1 METNIHGILK
11 LNTIDIHSIYE
22 IEYLPSGATKLHNF
36 IAIKPSGEIF
46 YIIDTENFKTLLQ
59 VQLLLNIQQ
68 SRIDNV
74 TKTLVLDVNK
84 IIINNTGRDADYF
97 PYTSI
102 ILNIQGTLP
111 YYQISRTLNNA
122 TYDQLQLSQ
131 NTMYCKLLTFN
142 LFIYSFNRNI
152 QVNSLMISSIKSQ
165 GIRVFYKDI
174 IEHIPYNQIET
185 KRYYYCLCFTNEQLQ
200 YMQTTYKYIGETK
213 NSNLEFMN
221 NYFIEI

>member
-22 IEYLPSGATKLHNF
+22 IEYLPSGSTKLHNF

-84 IIINNTGRDADYF
+84 IIINNTGYAF
-97 PYTSI
+97 
-102 ILNIQGTLP
+102 NIEMNPQ
-111 YYQISRTLNNA
+111 YR
-122 TYDQLQLSQ
+122 SQ
-131 NTMYCKLLTFN
+131 
-142 LFIYSFNRNI
+142 
-152 QVNSLMISSIKSQ
+152 
-165 GIRVFYKDI
+165 
-174 IEHIPYNQIET
+174 
-185 KRYYYCLCFTNEQLQ
+185 
-200 YMQTTYKYIGETK
+200 
-213 NSNLEFMN
+213 
-221 NYFIEI
+221 